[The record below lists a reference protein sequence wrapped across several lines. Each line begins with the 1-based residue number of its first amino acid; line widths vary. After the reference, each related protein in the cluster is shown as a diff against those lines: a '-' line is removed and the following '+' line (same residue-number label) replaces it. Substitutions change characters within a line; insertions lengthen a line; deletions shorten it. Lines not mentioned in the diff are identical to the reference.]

1 MWPLNIGVGP
11 LVFQLREISLYSP
24 ERRIEMS
31 AVLKHHDFSM
41 PNGSIE
47 GPSAWYGPDMAAKG
61 DWSRL
66 FSDVE
71 LAELDTAMLSLIH
84 I

>member
-1 MWPLNIGVGP
+1 
-11 LVFQLREISLYSP
+11 
-24 ERRIEMS
+24 MS